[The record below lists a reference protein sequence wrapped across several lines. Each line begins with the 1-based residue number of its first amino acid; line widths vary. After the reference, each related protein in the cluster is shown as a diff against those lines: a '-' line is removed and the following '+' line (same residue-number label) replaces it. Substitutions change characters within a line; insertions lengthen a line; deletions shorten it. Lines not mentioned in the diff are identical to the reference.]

1 MAKVPLPERGQ
12 PLDVSYIYQL
22 TNTINELS
30 TQVAS
35 ATYNYTTIDT
45 VSAGKQSIKTSEAR
59 VIGGYVEVAN
69 NSTVS
74 AGNEKTFSY
83 DFPSDFKY
91 APIASATPVN
101 IGNTPAG
108 QNVTVTLKSVTT
120 SRVEGIVRF
129 GASGD
134 LSLVVHLILIG
145 INQYQAFGQNVDVN

>member
-91 APIASATPVN
+91 SPIASATPVN

-145 INQYQAFGQNVDVN
+145 IPN

>member
-1 MAKVPLPERGQ
+1 MAKLPLPERGQ
-12 PLDVSYIYQL
+12 PLDLTYIYQL
-22 TNTINELS
+22 VDTVNDLS
-30 TQVAS
+30 TQVSS
-35 ATYNYTTIDT
+35 ATYNYTTVDT

-59 VIGGYVEVAN
+59 VVGGYVAVAN

-91 APIASATPVN
+91 APIASATVVN

-108 QNVTVTLKSVTT
+108 QNVNVILKSVTT

-129 GASGD
+129 GSSGD
-134 LSLVVHLILIG
+134 LSLAVHLIIIG
-145 INQYQAFGQNVDVN
+145 IPN

>member
-1 MAKVPLPERGQ
+1 MAKIPLPERGQ
-12 PLDVSYIYQL
+12 PLDLTYVYQL
-22 TNTINELS
+22 VDTVNDLS
-30 TQVAS
+30 TQVSS
-35 ATYNYTTIDT
+35 ATYNYTTVDT

-59 VIGGYVEVAN
+59 VVGGYVEVAN

-74 AGNEKTFSY
+74 AGNEKTFAY

-91 APIASATPVN
+91 APIASATAVN

-108 QNVTVTLKSVTT
+108 QNVNVILKSVTT

-134 LSLVVHLILIG
+134 ISLAVHLIIIG
-145 INQYQAFGQNVDVN
+145 IPN

>member
-12 PLDVSYIYQL
+12 PLDVTYIYQL
-22 TNTINELS
+22 ADTINDLS
-30 TQVAS
+30 TQVSS

-45 VSAGKQSIKTSEAR
+45 VSAGKQSVKTSEAR
-59 VIGGYVEVAN
+59 MIGGYVEVAN

-91 APIASATPVN
+91 QPIATATPVN

-108 QNVTVTLKSVTT
+108 QNVNVILKTITT
-120 SRVEGIVRF
+120 SKVEGIVRF

-134 LSLVVHLILIG
+134 LSLAVNLIILG
-145 INQYQAFGQNVDVN
+145 IPN

>member
-1 MAKVPLPERGQ
+1 LA
-12 PLDVSYIYQL
+12 D
-22 TNTINELS
+22 TINDLS
-30 TQVAS
+30 TQVSS
-35 ATYNYTTIDT
+35 ATYNYTTVDT
-45 VSAGKQSIKTSEAR
+45 VSAGKQSVKTSEAR
-59 VIGGYVEVAN
+59 MIGGYVEVAN

-91 APIASATPVN
+91 QPIVTATAVN

-108 QNVTVTLKSVTT
+108 QNVNVILKTVTT

-134 LSLVVHLILIG
+134 LSLAVNLIVIG
-145 INQYQAFGQNVDVN
+145 IPN

>member
-12 PLDVSYIYQL
+12 PLDLTYIYQL
-22 TNTINELS
+22 VDTVNDLS
-30 TQVAS
+30 TQVSS
-35 ATYNYTTIDT
+35 ATYNYTTVDT
-45 VSAGKQSIKTSEAR
+45 VSAGKQNIKTSEAR
-59 VIGGYVEVAN
+59 MVGGYVEVAN

-91 APIASATPVN
+91 APIASATAVN

-108 QNVTVTLKSVTT
+108 QNVNVILKSVTT

-134 LSLVVHLILIG
+134 LSLAVHLIIVG
-145 INQYQAFGQNVDVN
+145 IPN

>member
-12 PLDVSYIYQL
+12 PLDVTYIYQL
-22 TNTINELS
+22 AETINDLA
-30 TQVAS
+30 TQVSS

-45 VSAGKQSIKTSEAR
+45 VSAGKQSVKTSEAR
-59 VIGGYVEVAN
+59 LIGGYVEVAN

-74 AGNEKTFSY
+74 AGNEKTFAY

-91 APIASATPVN
+91 APIATATPIN

-108 QNVTVTLKSVTT
+108 QNVTVILKSVTT
-120 SRVEGIVRF
+120 SRVEGVVRF

-134 LSLVVHLILIG
+134 LSLNVNIIVVG
-145 INQYQAFGQNVDVN
+145 IPN

>member
-1 MAKVPLPERGQ
+1 LA
-12 PLDVSYIYQL
+12 D
-22 TNTINELS
+22 TINDLS
-30 TQVAS
+30 TQVSS
-35 ATYNYTTIDT
+35 ATYNYTTVDT
-45 VSAGKQSIKTSEAR
+45 VSAGKQSVKTSEAR
-59 VIGGYVEVAN
+59 MIGGYVEVAN

-91 APIASATPVN
+91 QPIATATPVN

-108 QNVTVTLKSVTT
+108 QNVSVILKTVTT

-134 LSLVVHLILIG
+134 LSLAVNLIILG
-145 INQYQAFGQNVDVN
+145 IPN

>member
-12 PLDVSYIYQL
+12 PLDVTYVYQL
-22 TNTINELS
+22 ANAINDLS
-30 TQVAS
+30 TQVSS
-35 ATYNYTTIDT
+35 ATYNYTTVDT

-59 VIGGYVEVAN
+59 VIAGYVEVAN

-74 AGNEKTFSY
+74 ASSEKTFSY

-91 APIASATPVN
+91 QPIATATAVN

-108 QNVTVTLKSVTT
+108 QNVNVILKTVTT

-129 GASGD
+129 NASGD
-134 LSLVVHLILIG
+134 LSLAVNLIIVG
-145 INQYQAFGQNVDVN
+145 IPN